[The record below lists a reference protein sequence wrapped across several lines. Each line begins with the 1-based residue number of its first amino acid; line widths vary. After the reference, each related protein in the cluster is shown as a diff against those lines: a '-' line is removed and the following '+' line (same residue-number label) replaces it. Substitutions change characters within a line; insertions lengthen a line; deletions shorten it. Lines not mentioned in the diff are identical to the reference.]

1 MDMTINQRLD
11 DFLEEKHIS
20 QEELRSQLGLKT
32 RQQVSNWI
40 NCREKIS
47 EKHIIRIVELYP
59 ELNANW
65 LIANA
70 GNMFNDQKIV
80 RHINRNAY
88 GFCEECIKKE
98 QKIEYLQELIH
109 QRDQEIKLLNREI
122 GKLED
127 RLARCVENKEL

>member
-1 MDMTINQRLD
+1 
-11 DFLEEKHIS
+11 
-20 QEELRSQLGLKT
+20 
-32 RQQVSNWI
+32 
-40 NCREKIS
+40 
-47 EKHIIRIVELYP
+47 
-59 ELNANW
+59 
-65 LIANA
+65 
-70 GNMFNDQKIV
+70 MFNDQKIV

-127 RLARCVENKEL
+127 RLTRRVENKEL

>member
-65 LIANA
+65 LITNA
-70 GNMFNDQKIV
+70 GNMFNDQK
-80 RHINRNAY
+80 NRPPY
-88 GFCEECIKKE
+88 
-98 QKIEYLQELIH
+98 
-109 QRDQEIKLLNREI
+109 
-122 GKLED
+122 
-127 RLARCVENKEL
+127 

>member
-1 MDMTINQRLD
+1 M
-11 DFLEEKHIS
+11 
-20 QEELRSQLGLKT
+20 
-32 RQQVSNWI
+32 
-40 NCREKIS
+40 
-47 EKHIIRIVELYP
+47 P
-59 ELNANW
+59 EICLM
-65 LIANA
+65 IK
-70 GNMFNDQKIV
+70 KIV

>member
-1 MDMTINQRLD
+1 MDMTINQRLGN
-11 DFLEEKHIS
+11 FLEEKHMS

-32 RQQVSNWI
+32 RQQISNWI

-47 EKHIIRIVELYP
+47 EKHIIRIIELYP

-65 LIANA
+65 FITSI
-70 GNMFNDQKIV
+70 GNMFNDQRIV
-80 RHINRNAY
+80 RYINRNAY

-98 QKIEYLQELIH
+98 QKIEYLQELIL
-109 QRDQEIKLLNREI
+109 QKDQEIKLLNREI

-127 RLARCVENKEL
+127 RLACCKENKEP